1 MLSELY
7 IENLAVIQKAEI
19 PFGQNFN
26 VFTGETGAGKSI
38 LINGI
43 NAVLGKRI
51 SKDIVRSG
59 CEKATVTAMFRDLT
73 PETLRKLE
81 ELGISCDDDE
91 LMISR
96 EISAD
101 GGSTARINSRTA
113 PVSAVREIGE
123 TLIDIHGQH
132 DNRIL
137 MYPEKHIEII
147 DGFSGLGEVLED
159 YRVSFRELQNTARK
173 IKQLAV
179 SEQEKQER
187 AEFLRQFIAE
197 IGALELDNEN
207 EDTEIENEFVI
218 ASNSKTLSDMLFR
231 SHVAITGGDDTS
243 GIIESI
249 NGVITELSDFTEI
262 MPEIS
267 QLNDRLDAA
276 MLEIEDIGMEL
287 SRLIDKVDIDE
298 ERLDYLSDRRE
309 KLNTVK
315 KRYLCS
321 LGEIISRYNSYVKE
335 AEEAEGIS
343 GEIEKLSERKNE
355 LLVEVTKKA
364 EHLSE
369 LRAGSAE
376 KLTKSIAEE
385 LKFLDMPN
393 VKICFEHTKGKLTSG
408 GMDTMEMLISVN
420 PGEPPK
426 PIAKIASGGEL
437 SRIMLAIKNVIA
449 EKEDIPTMIFD
460 EIDTGISG
468 RAAQKVGVKLRQV
481 SRSRQIICVTH
492 LSQIAVMADNHL
504 LIEKTSDSDNTYT
517 SVTQLDNEKRVSE
530 IARILGGEHITQIT
544 LDNAAEQLEGKEKI
558 YNEIL
563 GGTGEIR

>member
-19 PFGQNFN
+19 PFRENFN

-43 NAVLGKRI
+43 NAVLGKRV

-59 CEKATVTAMFRDLT
+59 CEKAVITAMFRKLT
-73 PETLRKLE
+73 PETLEKLK

-91 LMISR
+91 LMITR

-113 PVSAVREIGE
+113 PVSVIREIGE

-147 DGFSGLGEVLED
+147 DGFSELGEVLED
-159 YRVSFRELQNTARK
+159 YRESFRELQSTARR
-173 IKQLAV
+173 IKQLSV

-187 AEFLRQFIAE
+187 AEFLKQFISE
-197 IGALELDNEN
+197 IGGLELENEN
-207 EDTEIENEFVI
+207 EDSEIESEYVI
-218 ASNSKTLSDMLFR
+218 ASNSKLLSDVLFR
-231 SHVAITGGDDTS
+231 SHAAIAGFEDNS
-243 GIIESI
+243 GITESI
-249 NGVITELSDFTEI
+249 SGVIGELADFTEI

-267 QLNDRLDAA
+267 QISERLDAA
-276 MLEIEDIGMEL
+276 MLEIEDIGTEL
-287 SRLIDKVDIDE
+287 SRLMDKVDIDE

-321 LGEIISRYNSYVKE
+321 LGELISRYDSYVKE

-343 GEIEKLSERKNE
+343 GEIERLSERKKE
-355 LLVEVTKKA
+355 LLALVTKKA
-364 EHLSE
+364 EKLSE
-369 LRAGSAE
+369 LRAKSAE
-376 KLTKSIAEE
+376 RLTESISEE

-408 GMDTMEMLISVN
+408 GMDSMELMISVN

-426 PIAKIASGGEL
+426 PIAKISSGGEL

-481 SRSRQIICVTH
+481 SKSRQIICVTH
-492 LSQIAVMADNHL
+492 LSQIAVMGDNHL
-504 LIEKTSDSDNTYT
+504 LIEKTSDSDSTYT
-517 SVTQLDNEKRVSE
+517 NVTQLDGEERVAE
-530 IARILGGEHITQIT
+530 IARILGGEHITQTT
-544 LDNAAEQLEGKEKI
+544 LDNAAEQLDGREKI

-563 GGTGEIR
+563 QIC